1 MHIEKNNAIKNLK
14 SFAALS
20 LTAVMALSMASCSI
34 ASGDKL
40 ARNGKA
46 LYGKEQYS
54 EAFESFTEA
63 EEKGLKNFREAELY
77 YYMGNCCMKS
87 EDYEKAID
95 YQLKSLESDPEYFG
109 AWVSL
114 GVAYRKTGDRDKA
127 LECYETALEYDPLT
141 AEAVSLYISL
151 GVIYI
156 ETRKPISAV
165 EYLEKAQVLSPNQ
178 ADIYAYLAVAYKM
191 AIEPQK
197 SEEAYQ
203 KAREMGYPKMN
214 DIDRL
219 LGEIGS

>member
-1 MHIEKNNAIKNLK
+1 MQIEKNNAIKRLK

-20 LTAVMALSMASCSI
+20 LTAVMALSMTSCSLV
-34 ASGDKL
+34 SGDKS
-40 ARNGKA
+40 ARNGKE

-54 EAFESFTEA
+54 EAFESFIEA

-141 AEAVSLYISL
+141 AEAVPLYISL
-151 GVIYI
+151 GMIYI
-156 ETRKPISAV
+156 EMRKPISAV
-165 EYLEKAQVLSPNQ
+165 EYLEKAQYLSPNQ
-178 ADIYAYLAVAYKM
+178 ADVYAYLAVAYKM
-191 AIEPQK
+191 AIEPEK
-197 SEEAYQ
+197 SEDAYQ

-219 LGEIGS
+219 LSEIGR

>member
-1 MHIEKNNAIKNLK
+1 MQTEKNNAVKRLK

-20 LTAVMALSMASCSI
+20 AAAVMTLGMTSCSL

-40 ARNGKA
+40 ARD
-46 LYGKEQYS
+46 GKELYKEGQYP
-54 EAFESFTEA
+54 EAFASFTEA

-87 EDYEKAID
+87 EDWEKAIE

-127 LECYETALEYDPLT
+127 LECYETALQYDPMT
-141 AEAVSLYISL
+141 AESVPLYISL
-151 GVIYI
+151 GMVYI
-156 ETRKPISAV
+156 EMRKPISAV
-165 EYLEKAQVLSPNQ
+165 EYLEKAQYLSPNQ

-191 AIEPQK
+191 EIEPEK
-197 SEEAYQ
+197 SEEAYK
-203 KAREMGYPKMN
+203 KAQEMGYSKME

-219 LGEIGS
+219 LGEIGR

>member
-1 MHIEKNNAIKNLK
+1 MQIEKNNAKKNLK

-20 LTAVMALSMASCSI
+20 LTAVMALSMTSCSLV
-34 ASGDKL
+34 SGDKL
-40 ARNGKA
+40 ARNGKE

-54 EAFESFTEA
+54 EAFESFIEA

-127 LECYETALEYDPLT
+127 LECYETALEYDPMT

-165 EYLEKAQVLSPNQ
+165 EYLEKAQYLSPNQ

-191 AIEPQK
+191 AIEPER

-203 KAREMGYPKMN
+203 KAREMGYSKMN

-219 LGEIGS
+219 LSEIGS